1 MTALLVV
8 SILLLIGAACW
19 AVVLGVRPVDRRFRL
34 VAGAIVLVSALQILS
49 LVAESLN
56 AVPGQEHS
64 HVTDLVMA
72 AALLLTAY
80 FVGRAISRH
89 TRLQQDIASE
99 RSRISFEINRLEKTI
114 ETTQIGVCV
123 TDLTGR
129 IVYVNPAEAEMH
141 GWTVDELTG
150 QDVGVLAPHRLREP
164 MSPAEIAKMTSWRRE
179 SVNVR
184 KDGTT
189 FPVHLMSDVVHD
201 ADGNPV
207 NVVTTCENISARKA
221 AEQALRESEERYALS
236 ARGANDG
243 LWDWNIDS
251 GDVYFSDRW
260 KAILGYS
267 DQEIE
272 PKIDAWLDRVHPEDL
287 ERVKGE
293 LDTHLIGHSVHYE
306 NEHRVRHWDR
316 TYRWVLVRAVAVRDE
331 EGRPHRM
338 AGSLTDITPRKQVE
352 EQLAKDALYD
362 PLTGLPNR
370 AFFSNILQRSSRRA
384 RRRRGY
390 QFAVLFLD
398 LDRFKVVNDS
408 LGHDVG
414 DELLISFAERLERCL
429 RPGDVVAR
437 LAGDEFCILLDDIKE
452 INDPTRVAERIQ
464 EELRA
469 PFLLGKHELY
479 ATVSIGI
486 ASSGS
491 STDGPEHLLRD
502 ADTAMYRAKAR
513 GRARFEVFDKE
524 MHARAMAV
532 LELERDLRVALERD
546 QFVLEYQ
553 PVVALEG
560 SRVSGF
566 EALVRWDH
574 PGRGMV
580 PPEEFVPVAEET
592 GLIVPIGFWVLRTA
606 CKQMVT
612 WLAQFPELEELF
624 VSVNVAEKQLQQP
637 DFVERVSQAL
647 READLGP
654 HRLKLEIAETVLMED
669 PDYMQALVSDL
680 ANLGVQVQI
689 DDFGTGYS
697 SLSYLNRFNIDT
709 LKIDRSFV
717 SRVSLVGEKSVVVQ
731 AVIKLARDLGIRVIA
746 EGVETEEQSEHLK
759 LLRCEEGQ
767 GFLYSKP
774 VDGKEAA
781 QILEGQAAK
790 K

>member
-1 MTALLVV
+1 MTALLVISV
-8 SILLLIGAACW
+8 LLLLGAACW
-19 AVVLGVRPVDRRFRL
+19 AVVLAVRPVDRRFRL
-34 VAGAIVLVSALQILS
+34 VAGALVLVSALHILS
-49 LVAESLN
+49 IVAEALN
-56 AVPGQEHS
+56 RDPALQRS
-64 HVTDLVMA
+64 HVTDLALA
-72 AALLLTAY
+72 AALLLTVY
-80 FVGRAISRH
+80 LVDRAISRH
-89 TRLQQDIASE
+89 KRVERDIVSE
-99 RSRISFEINRLEKTI
+99 RTRISFEINRLQKTV

-123 TDLTGR
+123 TDIDGR

-141 GWTVDELTG
+141 GRTVEELIG
-150 QDVGVLAPHRLREP
+150 QDVGVLAPPELREP
-164 MSPAEIAKMTSWRRE
+164 MSPPEIAKMTSWRRE
-179 SVNVR
+179 SVNMR
-184 KDGTT
+184 QDGTT
-189 FPVHLMSDVVHD
+189 FPVHLMSDVVND
-201 ADGNPV
+201 ADGTPL
-207 NVVTTCENISARKA
+207 NVVTTCENISARKQ

-243 LWDWNIDS
+243 LWDWNIDT
-251 GDVYFSDRW
+251 GEVYFSERW

-267 DQEIE
+267 DKEIE
-272 PKIDAWLDRVHPEDL
+272 PNIDAWLDRVHPEDL

-293 LDTHLIGHSVHYE
+293 LDTHMIGHSVHYE

-316 TYRWVLVRAVAVRDE
+316 TYRWVLVRAVAVRDD
-331 EGRPHRM
+331 EGRPHRI

-414 DELLISFAERLERCL
+414 DELLVGFSERLERCL

-452 INDPTRVAERIQ
+452 TSDPTRVAERIQ
-464 EELRA
+464 EELKA

-486 ASSGS
+486 ASSQS
-491 STDGPEHLLRD
+491 SADGPENLLRD

-513 GRARFEVFDKE
+513 GRARFEIFDKA

-532 LELERDLRVALERD
+532 LELENDLRVALEKD

-553 PVVALEG
+553 PVVSLDG
-560 SRVSGF
+560 DRVSGF
-566 EALVRWDH
+566 EALIRWNH
-574 PGRGMV
+574 PQRGLV
-580 PPEEFVPVAEET
+580 PPDEFVPIAEET
-592 GLIVPIGFWVLRTA
+592 GLIVPIGLWVLRTA
-606 CKQMVT
+606 CQQMT
-612 WLAQFPELEELF
+612 EWLEQFPEHADLF
-624 VSVNVAEKQLQQP
+624 VSVNVAAKQLQQP
-637 DFVERVSQAL
+637 DFVERVAQVL
-647 READLGP
+647 RESHLDP
-654 HRLKLEIAETVLMED
+654 HRLKLEVAETVLMED
-669 PDYMQALVSDL
+669 PDYSEGLVRDL
-680 ANLGVQVQI
+680 AGLGVQVQI

-717 SRVSLVGEKSVVVQ
+717 SRVSLTGEKSVVVQ
-731 AVIKLARDLGIRVIA
+731 AIIKLARDLGIRVIA
-746 EGVETEEQSEHLK
+746 EGVETVEQSEHLK

-774 VDGKEAA
+774 VGGADAA
-781 QILEGQAAK
+781 QILEEQAAK